1 MSVEQVDLEDG
12 WAKLK
17 VFICELIARVNAGKQ
32 PYFVDEFKTN
42 WTIVRSLCSKKLPH
56 KNDEI
61 LYNRYRNTL
70 SDYLEE
76 KVLPRLKYK
85 CGQYLLKEITDL
97 WPKYLS
103 IVEHI
108 SYVFAYL
115 NLVIT
120 ETTSQPNLK
129 DAALMCFYSLV
140 YKEIHC
146 GVEDALLALLEKD
159 RRGEKIDR
167 ALADS
172 SIKFCGDLKCVDVK
186 NYSQDFATSLV
197 KQIQEYHSRMAS
209 AHMFTIE
216 SPEYMKMAER
226 YLNEEDA
233 WASKYLDESNH
244 SSLMRALQVVWLFE
258 HGDELLE
265 KSGFTS
271 LLKDERK
278 EDLKRI
284 FSMFR
289 CCSAILDKMIALFEQ
304 VVDESIGL
312 HKVNDSRSEQ
322 DTEELT
328 AKHKKYLNLIEECFD
343 RHPDFYQVLNKPF
356 AFLPK

>member
-17 VFICELIARVNAGKQ
+17 DFICELIARVDAGEQ
-32 PYFVDEFKTN
+32 PYYSDEYTTN
-42 WTIVRSLCSKKLPH
+42 FTIVRSLCSKKLPH

-61 LYNRYRNTL
+61 LYDRYRNTL
-70 SDYLEE
+70 SDYLKE
-76 KVLPRLKYK
+76 KVLPHLKYK
-85 CGQYLLKEITDL
+85 CGQYLLKEITEL

-103 IVEHI
+103 IVVHT
-108 SYVFAYL
+108 SYVFGYL
-115 NLVIT
+115 NVLIT
-120 ETTSQPNLK
+120 ETTSLPNLK
-129 DAALMCFYSLV
+129 DAGLKCFYSLV
-140 YKEIHC
+140 YKEIHP
-146 GVEDALLALLEKD
+146 GVVDALLAMLEKD
-159 RRGEKIDR
+159 SRGEKIDR
-167 ALADS
+167 ALVDR
-172 SIKFCGDLKCVDVK
+172 SIKFCGELKCVDVK
-186 NYSQDFATSLV
+186 NYSHDFATSPV
-197 KQIQEYHSRMAS
+197 KQREEYHSRMAS

-233 WASKYLDESNH
+233 WASEYLDESNH
-244 SSLMRALQVVWLFE
+244 SSLMRTLQVVWLFE

-284 FSMFR
+284 FNMFR
-289 CCSAILDKMIALFEQ
+289 PWSAVLDKMTALFEQ
-304 VVDESIGL
+304 FVDESIGL
-312 HKVNDSRSEQ
+312 HELDDSRSEQ

-328 AKHKKYLNLIEECFD
+328 AKRKKYLNLIEECFD
-343 RHPDFYQVLNKPF
+343 HHPDFHEVLNEAFK
-356 AFLPK
+356 FLPK

>member
-17 VFICELIARVNAGKQ
+17 VFICELIARVDAGEQ
-32 PYFVDEFKTN
+32 PYFSDEFRTN
-42 WTIVRSLCSKKLPH
+42 FMIVRSLCSKKLPR

-61 LYNRYRNTL
+61 LYDRYRNTL
-70 SDYLEE
+70 SDYLKE
-76 KVLPRLKYK
+76 KVLPHLKYK
-85 CGQYLLKEITDL
+85 CGQYLLKAITEL

-108 SYVFAYL
+108 SCVFGYL
-115 NLVIT
+115 DLVIT
-120 ETTSQPNLK
+120 ETTSLRNLD
-129 DAALMCFYSLV
+129 DAGLMCFYSLV
-140 YKEIHC
+140 YKEIHP
-146 GVEDALLALLEKD
+146 GVQDALLAMLEKD
-159 RRGEKIDR
+159 SRGEKIDR

-172 SIKFCGDLKCVDVK
+172 SLKFCGELKCVDVK

-197 KQIQEYHSRMAS
+197 KQRQEYHSRMAS
-209 AHMFTIE
+209 AHMYTIE

-233 WASKYLDESNH
+233 WASEYLDESNH
-244 SSLMRALQVVWLFE
+244 SSLMNALRAVWLFE
-258 HGDELLE
+258 FGDELFE

-284 FSMFR
+284 FNMFR
-289 CCSAILDKMIALFEQ
+289 PCSAILNKMTALFEQ
-304 VVDESIGL
+304 FVYESIELHEVVDT
-312 HKVNDSRSEQ
+312 RSEQ

-328 AKHKKYLNLIEECFD
+328 AKREKYLNLIEECFD
-343 RHPDFYQVLNKPF
+343 HHPDFHEVLNEAFK
-356 AFLPK
+356 FLPK